1 MAMQVQKRNGEKESF
16 DINKM
21 AKAIYNARLDANE
34 ERTIEECI
42 AEAREVIEWLPY
54 GERALTVEE
63 IQDAIENNFMQQGN
77 IESFKQ
83 FTIYREDRARDRK
96 NPWSTNDDRQDLI
109 LSKYTLKGE
118 SKKEFIDRVT
128 IGNPNLAKIF
138 RNREGI

>member
-1 MAMQVQKRNGEKESF
+1 
-16 DINKM
+16 
-21 AKAIYNARLDANE
+21 
-34 ERTIEECI
+34 
-42 AEAREVIEWLPY
+42 LPY
-54 GERALTVEE
+54 GERVLTIEE